1 MKALGIMFRTAWLL
15 ALGAGSLAW
24 GDNSDHYRFEAE
36 SGTLTA
42 THVESSEPGFS
53 GTGYVTGFTQPES
66 KVSWNVTVPEGFYE
80 VWLRYRTRDKKGFEI
95 MIDGVTY
102 SGMFPPSNHGFAS
115 TQAARVRLSGS
126 ATTLSV
132 GKGWGYFDI
141 DYMELVPT
149 GPPPPPAAVPDSLV
163 DDQATPRTRA
173 LMHQLVT
180 LYGQKTLSGV
190 YSQRDADSVEQITG
204 QRPAILGG
212 DLIEYSPSRVAH
224 GSKPA
229 RQVEDLLQQASRGA
243 ILSVIWH
250 WNAPDDL
257 IDGTYADPAGKTIN
271 APWWRGFYT
280 EATTFDVEKALA
292 DPQSKDG
299 MLLLSDIDAIAAQ
312 LKKFSDADVPIL
324 WRPLHES
331 EGGWFWWGA
340 KGPKPFVQLWQLLH
354 DRLTNVHHLHNLIW
368 VFTGG
373 PNPAWY
379 PGDRYVDIVGMDAY
393 PKDRRDPLS
402 AQWDD
407 EQKAYGGRKLVALS
421 EFVSV
426 PDLEL
431 MAQSGVRFS
440 YFATWSHSFDPNYLS
455 KNDLS
460 RTYHSP
466 EVVNQDGG
474 RALMGR

>member
-1 MKALGIMFRTAWLL
+1 
-15 ALGAGSLAW
+15 
-24 GDNSDHYRFEAE
+24 
-36 SGTLTA
+36 
-42 THVESSEPGFS
+42 
-53 GTGYVTGFTQPES
+53 
-66 KVSWNVTVPEGFYE
+66 
-80 VWLRYRTRDKKGFEI
+80 
-95 MIDGVTY
+95 
-102 SGMFPPSNHGFAS
+102 
-115 TQAARVRLSGS
+115 
-126 ATTLSV
+126 
-132 GKGWGYFDI
+132 
-141 DYMELVPT
+141 
-149 GPPPPPAAVPDSLV
+149 
-163 DDQATPRTRA
+163 
-173 LMHQLVT
+173 
-180 LYGQKTLSGV
+180 
-190 YSQRDADSVEQITG
+190 
-204 QRPAILGG
+204 
-212 DLIEYSPSRVAH
+212 
-224 GSKPA
+224 
-229 RQVEDLLQQASRGA
+229 
-243 ILSVIWH
+243 
-250 WNAPDDL
+250 
-257 IDGTYADPAGKTIN
+257 
-271 APWWRGFYT
+271 
-280 EATTFDVEKALA
+280 
-292 DPQSKDG
+292 
-299 MLLLSDIDAIAAQ
+299 
-312 LKKFSDADVPIL
+312 
-324 WRPLHES
+324 
-331 EGGWFWWGA
+331 
-340 KGPKPFVQLWQLLH
+340 VQLWQLLH